1 MIPGGRASAWATIQA
16 TLDKARF
23 GRAAPGSPARRVSI
37 CALARARP
45 VGVEVFQHTPI
56 LRDVVILPTEAQLI
70 VGHLAVEQVPAMTL
84 VNDHQIILV
93 DGRRFGVVVS
103 RAS

>member
-1 MIPGGRASAWATIQA
+1 MTRTVPFTQASM
-16 TLDKARF
+16 
-23 GRAAPGSPARRVSI
+23 RR
-37 CALARARP
+37 
-45 VGVEVFQHTPI
+45 
-56 LRDVVILPTEAQLI
+56 RDVVILPTEAQLI

-93 DGRRFGVVVS
+93 DGQRFGVVVS

>member
-1 MIPGGRASAWATIQA
+1 MTRTVPFTQASM
-16 TLDKARF
+16 
-23 GRAAPGSPARRVSI
+23 RR
-37 CALARARP
+37 
-45 VGVEVFQHTPI
+45 G
-56 LRDVVILPTEAQLI
+56 DVVILPTEAQLI